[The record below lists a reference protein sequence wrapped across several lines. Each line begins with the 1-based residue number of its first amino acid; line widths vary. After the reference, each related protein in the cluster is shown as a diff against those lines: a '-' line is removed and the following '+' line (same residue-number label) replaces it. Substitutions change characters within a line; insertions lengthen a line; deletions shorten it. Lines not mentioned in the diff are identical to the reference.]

1 MGKRSSAPPPDPR
14 LIEAHIRSLGIQDA
28 MIQQIMENS
37 NRLLPLQEEQMRFGL
52 DTQRLA
58 WNQAQEDRKFALEGR
73 QQLRGLHNR
82 LVADASSFNTDARRE
97 ELAGQARADVAQA
110 FGQARAT
117 NTRQMQRMGLNPND
131 GRSLAM
137 GNQMAIA
144 EASAAANAANKTRQ
158 AARLEGLAM
167 TDRAVNALAGFPAMG
182 MQATGAGA
190 GYGVQGLNVANAA
203 LAGMNSGFGQ
213 AGGLAGQM
221 GSSATSMWGAQANY
235 HTNNQSQDTIG
246 GILGGLG
253 GAAMGFGNLF
263 GKGAGGAAATTAAT
277 AILSDRRL
285 KTAIRPEGKHEPTG
299 LTLYR
304 FCYRGDPQM
313 KEYVGVMADEVAQRY
328 PEAVHTD
335 ASGFMAV
342 DYGVLGIPFKEV

>member
-221 GSSATSMWGAQANY
+221 GSNATSMWGAQANY

-253 GAAMGFGNLF
+253 GAAVGMSSLF
-263 GKGAGGAAATTAAT
+263 
-277 AILSDRRL
+277 SDRRL